1 MPDSPRFV
9 VRPLTIVL
17 IVVAVACAGVG
28 VMYLATPAG
37 QLPSFVPGHL
47 AGSAHHHTTHA
58 LLMFGLAVLSLI
70 GAWFTTN
77 PSSAGSEPPDA

>member
-1 MPDSPRFV
+1 VADTPRFV
-9 VRPLTIVL
+9 IRPLTIVL
-17 IVVAVACAGVG
+17 IVVAVACVGAGV
-28 VMYLATPAG
+28 VYLVTPAG
-37 QLPSFVPGHL
+37 QLPSFVPGHI

-77 PSSAGSEPPDA
+77 PSSAGQQAPDA